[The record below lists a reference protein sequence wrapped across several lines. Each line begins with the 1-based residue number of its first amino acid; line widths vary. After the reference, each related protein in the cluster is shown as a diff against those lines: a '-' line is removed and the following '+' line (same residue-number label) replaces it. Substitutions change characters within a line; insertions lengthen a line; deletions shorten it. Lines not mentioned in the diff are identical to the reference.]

1 MTNDGRK
8 RDEVSGLLPEDE
20 LIWSIYARNNTFF
33 RTNRYTGKS
42 TRIAIKIIDEAL
54 ANPGKTIKIVDHDR
68 SHKACRSLAQT
79 VVTILDLLCV
89 DFKGSISQCEI
100 TVEPLT
106 PELHY
111 ERK

>member
-1 MTNDGRK
+1 MNDSKR
-8 RDEVSGLLPEDE
+8 RDEITGLLPEDE
-20 LIWSIYARNNTFF
+20 LIRQMYAENTTFF

-89 DFKGSISQCEI
+89 DFKGGISQCEI